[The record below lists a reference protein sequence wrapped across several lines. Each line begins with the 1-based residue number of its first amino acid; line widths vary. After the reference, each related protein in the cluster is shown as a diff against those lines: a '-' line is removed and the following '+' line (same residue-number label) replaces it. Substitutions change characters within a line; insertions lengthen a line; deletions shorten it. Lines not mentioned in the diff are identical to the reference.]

1 VSCGAAGPNWVS
13 VSNQKVH
20 SVIPGT
26 VVYVRVPA
34 SNGKY
39 QLVTVVGW
47 SMPAKQ
53 LVSIATEALAPRS

>member
-1 VSCGAAGPNWVS
+1 LD
-13 VSNQKVH
+13 

-26 VVYVRVPA
+26 VIYVRVPA
-34 SNGKY
+34 GDGKY
-39 QLVTVVGW
+39 QLVTVIGW